1 MENTLSNTIYATYA
15 WCTMG
20 GLDAIPSNIQR
31 LSCVQICCIS
41 YNMQTWYKVP
51 YAQDCFGIYIWPFS
65 ASRFEDSYKMVP
77 ESTPLLS
84 PHLQV
89 GSSVPTCPPV
99 RRRVMTTGY
108 PSTMMIRL
116 PIDRLI
122 IRGVKALRTCSGL
135 RRMRTVSVLPR
146 KPIDRMRN
154 ITIPYVRYQASCQL
168 KVDPCSCSFEFDM
181 FLCQGEL
188 KS

>member
-31 LSCVQICCIS
+31 LSCVQIGCTF

-51 YAQDCFGIYIWPFS
+51 YTQDWFGIFDHFPRPDLRTVIKWYQS
-65 ASRFEDSYKMVP
+65 QHLN
-77 ESTPLLS
+77 LLS